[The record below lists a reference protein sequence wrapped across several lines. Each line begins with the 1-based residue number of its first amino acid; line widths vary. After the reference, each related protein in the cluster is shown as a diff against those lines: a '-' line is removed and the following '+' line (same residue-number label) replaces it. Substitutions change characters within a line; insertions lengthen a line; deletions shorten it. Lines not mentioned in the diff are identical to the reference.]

1 MNVQRAA
8 TKSIITLDLSYV
20 MFSVSF
26 SQFVAL
32 CMHCGPMTVGDC
44 TSSVLVYLWL
54 VMLVF
59 SGSVMLQG
67 CSSSEDGL
75 LSQHG
80 TSHWVFL
87 HIKDTDQFFYQ
98 KVKYQNQDLEHR
110 SHHVYVWFQ
119 DITIKRMAIWFVSLP
134 LAFQV
139 KRSSVTRILLF

>member
-1 MNVQRAA
+1 MTCSNNTKNVQRAV
-8 TKSIITLDLSYV
+8 TKSIIILDLSYV
-20 MFSVSF
+20 MFSVYF
-26 SQFVAL
+26 SLFAVL
-32 CMHCGPMTVGDC
+32 CMHCGPMTEGDC

-87 HIKDTDQFFYQ
+87 HIKDTDQFF
-98 KVKYQNQDLEHR
+98 
-110 SHHVYVWFQ
+110 F
-119 DITIKRMAIWFVSLP
+119 
-134 LAFQV
+134 
-139 KRSSVTRILLF
+139 TRK